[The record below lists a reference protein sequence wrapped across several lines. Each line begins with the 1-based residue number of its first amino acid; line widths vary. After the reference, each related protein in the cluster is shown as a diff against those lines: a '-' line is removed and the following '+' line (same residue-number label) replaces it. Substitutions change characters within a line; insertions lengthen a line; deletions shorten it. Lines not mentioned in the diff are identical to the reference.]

1 MTLLPKNSRI
11 RHLHAIAL
19 PQGRALTDFVIAQ
32 EGGPLAPARTRIDGD
47 SVLVWSDQVSRPAEV
62 RYGWENAARHN
73 LREVLISI
81 LDLPES
87 AFLGKKQA
95 FSLFF

>member
-11 RHLHAIAL
+11 RHLHAIAR
-19 PQGRALTDFVIAQ
+19 PQARALTDFVIAQ

-47 SVLVWSDQVSRPAEV
+47 SVLVWSDVSRPAEV

-87 AFLGKKQA
+87 AFLEKKQA